1 MLYKNA
7 HNIKKH
13 ALKSYNKFTNPLNNI
28 FPDAPVLK
36 SRGNRPLQM
45 TFEDQLHG
53 LIYFHLQEFKS
64 GRHLM
69 QVLEKDKFARE
80 VIAPKD
86 GIKKSSFFEAINSRG
101 LEQLMYVFNELQT
114 KASKVLPRKHTEYG
128 DLVAIDGSLI
138 NAALSMQWA
147 DYRDG
152 SKKAKV
158 HVGFDLNHSIPIKIF
173 LTDGK
178 SAERPY
184 VEQILDPGQTGVI
197 DRGYQSYK
205 DFDKWQNE
213 EKHFVCRI
221 KENAKKTVIKAHE
234 TRKDSIV
241 FYDAIVLLGT
251 KGINQTEKEV
261 RVIGYRIGSTK
272 YWVATDRFDLSAEQ
286 IAAVFKLRWDIE
298 TFFAWWKRH
307 LKVYHIIARSE
318 YGLMVQMLA
327 GLITYLLLVI
337 YCHEEYN
344 EKVSIKRVRELRI
357 NIQNES
363 RYFFGDSSD
372 SIETSIQKNHY
383 LYAKT

>member
-1 MLYKNA
+1 MLVKNV
-7 HNIKKH
+7 HSVKKH
-13 ALKSYNKFTNPLNNI
+13 ALYSYKKFTKPLKKVLLKT
-28 FPDAPVLK
+28 PVLK
-36 SRGNRPLQM
+36 SRGYRPLQM
-45 TFEDQLHG
+45 TFEDQLNG
-53 LIYFHLQEFKS
+53 LIFFHLQEFKS
-64 GRHLM
+64 GRHLI
-69 QVLEKDKFARE
+69 QVLEKDNFARE

-101 LEQLMYVFNELQT
+101 LEQLTCVFNELQVQ
-114 KASKVLPRKHTEYG
+114 ASQVLPKKHTEYG
-128 DLVAIDGSLI
+128 DLIAIDGSFI
-138 NAALSMQWA
+138 NAVLSMHWA

-158 HVGFDLNHSIPIKIF
+158 HVGFDLNHSIPSKIF

-197 DRGYQSYK
+197 DRGYQSYM
-205 DFDKWQNE
+205 DFDMWQNE
-213 EKHFVCRI
+213 KKHFICRI
-221 KENAKKTVIKAHE
+221 KENAQKTVIRAHE
-234 TRKDSIV
+234 TSKDSII

-261 RVIGYRIGSTK
+261 RVVGYRIGSTN

-286 IAAVFKLRWDIE
+286 IAAIFKLRWDIE
-298 TFFAWWKRH
+298 IFFAWWKRH

-318 YGLMVQMLA
+318 YGLMVQVLA
-327 GLITYLLLVI
+327 GLITYLLLAI

-363 RYFFGDSSD
+363 RCFNWDSSD
-372 SIETSIQKNHY
+372 SYNSVIQKKH
-383 LYAKT
+383 LSYAKT

>member
-1 MLYKNA
+1 MLDTNVHIA
-7 HNIKKH
+7 RKH
-13 ALKSYNKFTNPLNNI
+13 ALYSYKKFIKPLKKVLSNT
-28 FPDAPVLK
+28 PVLK
-36 SRGNRPLQM
+36 SRGNKPLQM
-45 TFEDQLHG
+45 TFEDQLNG

-101 LEQLMYVFNELQT
+101 LKQLMYVFNELQT
-114 KASKVLPRKHTEYG
+114 KASQVLPRKHTEYG

-138 NAALSMQWA
+138 NAVLSMHWA

-158 HVGFDLNHSIPIKIF
+158 HVGFDLNHSIPAKIF

-221 KENAKKTVIKAHE
+221 KGNAKKTVIKANE
-234 TRKDSIV
+234 ISKDSIV

-261 RVIGYRIGSTK
+261 RVVGYRIGSTN

-298 TFFAWWKRH
+298 SFFSWWKRY

-318 YGLMVQMLA
+318 YGLMVQMIA
-327 GLITYLLLVI
+327 GLITYLLLAI
-337 YCHEEYN
+337 YCHEQYN

-363 RYFFGDSSD
+363 RNFYGDSLNSLG
-372 SIETSIQKNHY
+372 TSIQNNHH

>member
-1 MLYKNA
+1 MLETNVHIVRKNA
-7 HNIKKH
+7 LYSYKKFIKP
-13 ALKSYNKFTNPLNNI
+13 LKKVLSNT
-28 FPDAPVLK
+28 PVLK
-36 SRGNRPLQM
+36 SRGNKPLQI
-45 TFEDQLHG
+45 TFDDQINA
-53 LIYFHLQEFKS
+53 LIYFHLQEFNS
-64 GRHLM
+64 GRHLL
-69 QVLEKDKFARE
+69 QVLEKDNFARE
-80 VIAPKD
+80 VIAQKN

-101 LEQLMYVFNELQT
+101 LEQLTYVFNELQIQ
-114 KASKVLPRKHTEYG
+114 ASQVLPSKHTEFG

-138 NAALSMQWA
+138 NAVLSMHWA

-158 HVGFDLNHSIPIKIF
+158 HVGFDLNHSIPSIIF

-184 VEQILDPGQTGVI
+184 VDQILDPGQTGVI

-205 DFDKWQNE
+205 DFDRWQNE

-221 KENAKKTVIKAHE
+221 KENAKKTVIKANE
-234 TRKDSIV
+234 INKDSIV

-261 RVIGYRIGSTK
+261 RVVGYRIGSTD

-298 TFFAWWKRH
+298 TFFSWWKRH
-307 LKVYHIIARSE
+307 LKVYHIIARSK

-327 GLITYLLLVI
+327 GFITYLLLAI
-337 YCHEEYN
+337 YCHEQYN
-344 EKVSIKRVRELRI
+344 EKVSIKRVRELQI

-363 RYFFGDSSD
+363 RHLYWDSSD
-372 SIETSIQKNHY
+372 SHGSSIQNNHY

>member
-1 MLYKNA
+1 MYGTNA
-7 HNIKKH
+7 HIVMKH
-13 ALKSYNKFTNPLNNI
+13 ALKSYNKFTNPLTYI
-28 FPDAPVLK
+28 LPDAPVLE

-45 TFEDQLHG
+45 TFEDQLNG

-64 GRHLM
+64 GRHLL

-101 LEQLMYVFNELQT
+101 LEQLMYVFNELQNR
-114 KASKVLPRKHTEYG
+114 ASKVLPRKHAEYG

-138 NAALSMQWA
+138 NAALSMHWA

-234 TRKDSIV
+234 ISKDSIV

-251 KGINQTEKEV
+251 KDINQTEKEV
-261 RVIGYRIGSTK
+261 RVVGYRIGSTN

-344 EKVSIKRVRELRI
+344 EKVSIKRVRELII

-363 RYFFGDSSD
+363 RYFVGNASD
-372 SIETSIQKNHY
+372 SIETSIQKKNH

>member
-1 MLYKNA
+1 MLDTNV
-7 HNIKKH
+7 HIVRKH
-13 ALKSYNKFTNPLNNI
+13 ALNSYNRFTNPLNTI
-28 FPDAPVLK
+28 LPDAPVLE

-45 TFEDQLHG
+45 TFEDQLNG

-114 KASKVLPRKHTEYG
+114 KASQVLPRKHTEYG

-138 NAALSMQWA
+138 NAVLSMHWA

-158 HVGFDLNHSIPIKIF
+158 HVGFDLNHSIPSKIF

-205 DFDKWQNE
+205 DFDRWQNE

-221 KENAKKTVIKAHE
+221 KENAKKTVIKANE
-234 TRKDSIV
+234 ISKDSIV

-251 KGINQTEKEV
+251 KGINQMGKEV
-261 RVIGYRIGSTK
+261 RVVGYRIGSTN

-298 TFFAWWKRH
+298 SFFSWWKRH

-318 YGLMVQMLA
+318 YGLMVQMIA
-327 GLITYLLLVI
+327 GLITYLLLAI
-337 YCHEEYN
+337 YCHEQYN
-344 EKVSIKRVRELRI
+344 ENVSIKRVRELRI

-363 RYFFGDSSD
+363 RYLYWNSSD
-372 SIETSIQKNHY
+372 SHGSSIQNNHY

>member
-1 MLYKNA
+1 MLDTNVHIA
-7 HNIKKH
+7 RKH
-13 ALKSYNKFTNPLNNI
+13 ALYSYIRFTNPLTNI
-28 FPDAPVLK
+28 LPDAPVLE

-45 TFEDQLHG
+45 TFEDQLNG

-101 LEQLMYVFNELQT
+101 LKQLMYVFNELQT
-114 KASKVLPRKHTEYG
+114 KASQVLPRKHTEYG

-138 NAALSMQWA
+138 KAVLSMHWA

-158 HVGFDLNHSIPIKIF
+158 HVGFDLNHSIPAKIF

-205 DFDKWQNE
+205 DFDRWQNE

-221 KENAKKTVIKAHE
+221 KGNAKKTVIKTNE
-234 TRKDSIV
+234 ISKDSIV

-261 RVIGYRIGSTK
+261 RVVGYRIGSTN

-298 TFFAWWKRH
+298 SFFSWWKRH
-307 LKVYHIIARSE
+307 LKVYHIIARSK

-327 GLITYLLLVI
+327 GLITYLLLAI
-337 YCHEEYN
+337 YCHEQYN

-363 RYFFGDSSD
+363 RNFYGDSLNSLG
-372 SIETSIQKNHY
+372 TSIQNNHH